1 MGIKRNFSVHPSA
14 GRRLRAT
21 AAFTYQHAHPVNN
34 NALSMYRF
42 QQEYLSCRNSP
53 IDWENTPSPIFL
65 TTVPGRRGAEKS
77 AYPLFQHQELGS
89 RRMTPT
95 GQAVTGL
102 GSREW
107 ARSLLL
113 KKLLEVTPESHSGCP
128 RRSVEETRRST
139 SGCWSPEE
147 SPCGCGVVAHLW
159 IVVGLGLE
167 PRHSVWIPA
176 LTWRAKGQSLCG
188 LEPWERGSKG
198 PSSPGGGEG
207 DRGCRGLRD
216 GSEERGESSPGCP
229 THLDRT
235 VQQRVQLGIGRF

>member
-1 MGIKRNFSVHPSA
+1 
-14 GRRLRAT
+14 
-21 AAFTYQHAHPVNN
+21 
-34 NALSMYRF
+34 MYRF

-113 KKLLEVTPESHSGCP
+113 KKLLEGD
-128 RRSVEETRRST
+128 TRV
-139 SGCWSPEE
+139 P
-147 SPCGCGVVAHLW
+147 
-159 IVVGLGLE
+159 
-167 PRHSVWIPA
+167 
-176 LTWRAKGQSLCG
+176 
-188 LEPWERGSKG
+188 
-198 PSSPGGGEG
+198 
-207 DRGCRGLRD
+207 
-216 GSEERGESSPGCP
+216 
-229 THLDRT
+229 
-235 VQQRVQLGIGRF
+235 QRLPQEKC